1 MHLETQVG
9 ALANQLNVYLLANVS
24 IISHSD
30 LKRMIDVLF
39 SFKGWTTAS
48 RTQSTYADR
57 SVDIMG
63 KP

>member
-1 MHLETQVG
+1 MYLENQVG
-9 ALANQLNVYLLANVS
+9 ALPDQLNVCLLANVS
-24 IISHSD
+24 IISRSD

-48 RTQSTYADR
+48 RTQSTYADH